1 MKQAQR
7 QWIWTPTTEQEIKSM
22 PFKECAVDLI
32 GPWIVQV
39 HGKPLE
45 FNALTAIDTITNLVE
60 LVRIDNKTL
69 AHDVAQQFTQLWLAW
84 YPWPEWCV
92 HDKVENSLDPNSR
105 RLCNNAKSKMSPPQ
119 QRTHRQIPYA
129 SECIKQLAMSYA
141 SYYTANR
148 PRTYPMQK
156 IL

>member
-60 LVRIDNKTL
+60 LVRIDNKTSD
-69 AHDVAQQFTQLWLAW
+69 HIAQQLSSTLSHRRCPSRMCVPAGERKLAVW
-84 YPWPEWCV
+84 Y
-92 HDKVENSLDPNSR
+92 
-105 RLCNNAKSKMSPPQ
+105 
-119 QRTHRQIPYA
+119 QILHQ
-129 SECIKQLAMSYA
+129 I
-141 SYYTANR
+141 N
-148 PRTYPMQK
+148 
-156 IL
+156 